1 MTTNSTRKLKT
12 LWEQQQPGT
21 VALASWLEK
30 IGISRD
36 LQQHYRKSGWLETVG
51 TGAFKKPGDPVR
63 WPGAVYAMQ
72 TQGQLP
78 VHAGALTALSM
89 QGLAHY
95 VRAENEKVFLF
106 SPSGTN
112 LPAWFKNYQW
122 ENPIQHVKT
131 SFLLETAGL
140 CDHEEKTF
148 SIRIAT
154 PERAM
159 LECLYL
165 TPEYLDIVECYQIM
179 EGLANLRPK
188 LVQSLL
194 EQCSSIKV
202 KRLFLYMADKA
213 QHAWLPWI
221 DQTRINLGK
230 GARSLVSGG
239 AYIANYRISVPKE
252 LVTG

>member
-1 MTTNSTRKLKT
+1 MATNNTRKLKT
-12 LWEQQQPGT
+12 LWEQHQPGT
-21 VALASWLEK
+21 VVLASWLEK

-51 TGAFKKPGDPVR
+51 TGAFKKPGDSVG
-63 WPGAVYAMQ
+63 WPGALYAMQ
-72 TQGQLP
+72 TQGQLLI
-78 VHAGALTALSM
+78 HAGALTALARH
-89 QGLAHY
+89 GLAHY
-95 VRAENEKVFLF
+95 VRTANEKVFLF
-106 SPSGTN
+106 SPPTTN
-112 LPAWFKNYQW
+112 LPAWFKNHQW
-122 ENPIQHVKT
+122 ENPIQQVKT
-131 SFLLETAGL
+131 SFLSETAGL
-140 CDHEEKTF
+140 CEYEEKSF
-148 SIRIAT
+148 RIRIAT

-165 TPEYLDIVECYQIM
+165 TPASLEIAECYQIM

-188 LVQSLL
+188 LVQLLL

-221 DQTRINLGK
+221 DQTRINLGS
-230 GARSLVSGG
+230 GDRSLVSGG

-252 LVTG
+252 LVIG